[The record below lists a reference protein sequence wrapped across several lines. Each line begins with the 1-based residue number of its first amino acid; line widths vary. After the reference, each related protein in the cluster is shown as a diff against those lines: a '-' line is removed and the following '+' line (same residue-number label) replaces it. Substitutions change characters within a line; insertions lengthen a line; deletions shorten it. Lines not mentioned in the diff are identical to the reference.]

1 MIRAHAPEGVHS
13 YFDNVGGEILD
24 AAILTMQRHGR
35 IAMCGMISNY
45 NGTYVPVHNMLTA
58 LLLRLSIL
66 GFRYSEH
73 QDLFPR
79 ALEELERLY
88 MNGSLIAPESV
99 HDGIEHTP
107 QVFVDLFSGRGLG
120 QRLIRLA
127 VAS

>member
-1 MIRAHAPEGVHS
+1 
-13 YFDNVGGEILD
+13 
-24 AAILTMQRHGR
+24 
-35 IAMCGMISNY
+35 MISGY
-45 NGTYVPVHNMLTA
+45 DGTHVPLNNMLTA
-58 LLLRLSIL
+58 LLLRLSSR

-88 MNGSLIAPESV
+88 MNGSLIAPESI
-99 HDGIEHTP
+99 HDGIEQTP

-120 QRLIRLA
+120 QRLVRLP